1 MGTRFAFSMLGP
13 LEVRAGGMVV
23 PVSGQR
29 QRTVLAMLL
38 LAPGRVVSVD
48 SLVNAVWEGAPPAT
62 GRTQIAIC
70 VAGLR
75 KAFRAAGCTDDVI
88 ITSSPGYKL
97 LADDHEIDAV
107 RFEQECAAA
116 EQAARQG
123 LVERAADGMREAL
136 ALWRGQ
142 VLAGVSGRVVESEA
156 ARLEELRL
164 SAYERHTSLRLELGQ
179 HRELI
184 GELTALVHD
193 YPLREQARACL
204 MLAQYRSGRRAE
216 ALETFRA
223 GRRQFIEEFGMEPG
237 PALQGLHRAI
247 LNDDADLALTEGT
260 PRQPEPA
267 ARAVPAQL
275 PTAGARF
282 TGRTAEMSTLD
293 ELLEGDGPAVAFIT
307 GAAGIGKTELA
318 LRWGRRVAERF
329 PDGQLFVDLRG
340 YDGDADPARPEDA
353 LAGFLRAYGVADTQ
367 IPADPG
373 ERSAL
378 YRSLLD
384 GKRTLVVLDNAASFA
399 QVRPLL
405 PGSGDNVV
413 LVTGRD
419 QIGELLGEHCA
430 LRLRLTPLSR
440 AESVELLGAA
450 SAREGDQDSAGR
462 LADLC
467 GGLPLALSV
476 SAARLVAK
484 PHWSLAHLV
493 RLVEDEDRRLD
504 ELSPGGRGVRSSLD
518 ASYRRLSPAT
528 ATLYARLGLLDVPD
542 FAAWVGAAVLD
553 SGLAEAESLMEELV
567 DAQLLEVSS
576 AADCATRY
584 RFHPLFR
591 CHAKEKA
598 MLWQGSEESLAAC
611 RRAFDTWVAL
621 ATTALDRQPR
631 EIRGGLDT
639 REHVGDPAAWFET
652 ERASVVAAIEQALR
666 MGLVLP
672 ALDLATAAWQLLA
685 TEKPMPLTPVPTI
698 ASAEDGA
705 VRSRAREKRW
715 ITKLMGELAS

>member
-1 MGTRFAFSMLGP
+1 MLGP
-13 LEVRAGGMVV
+13 LEVRAGETVV
-23 PVSGQR
+23 PISGQR

-48 SLVNAVWEGAPPAT
+48 SLVNAVWDGAPPAT

-75 KAFRAAGCTDDVI
+75 KAFRVAGCGDDLI

-97 LADDHEIDAV
+97 LAEDHVIDAV

-116 EQAARQG
+116 EQDARQG
-123 LVERAADGMREAL
+123 RTEQAAEGMREAL

-142 VLAGVSGRVVESEA
+142 VLAGISGQEVESEA

-164 SAYERHTSLRLELGQ
+164 SAYERRTSLRLELGQ

-184 GELTALVHD
+184 GELTALVRD

-216 ALETFRA
+216 ALETFRS

-247 LNDDADLALTEGT
+247 LNDDADLALPAVGQV
-260 PRQPEPA
+260 RQEPSA
-267 ARAVPAQL
+267 HAVPAQL
-275 PTAGARF
+275 PSSGARF
-282 TGRTAEMSTLD
+282 TGRDAELSTLD
-293 ELLEGDGPAVAFIT
+293 GLIGGSGPSVAFVT
-307 GAAGIGKTELA
+307 GAAGVGKTELA
-318 LRWGRRVAERF
+318 LRWARRVAEEF
-329 PDGQLFVDLRG
+329 PDGQLFVDLHG
-340 YDGDADPARPEDA
+340 YDRDTEQARPADA
-353 LAGFLRAYGVADTQ
+353 LAGFLRAYGVADAM

-384 GKRTLVVLDNAASFA
+384 GKRTLIVLDNAASFA

-405 PGSGDNVV
+405 PGTGDNVV

-419 QIGELLGEHCA
+419 QLGELLGEHGA
-430 LRLRLTPLSR
+430 LRLRLTGLSR
-440 AESVELLGAA
+440 GESVELLGGAA
-450 SAREGDQDSAGR
+450 APEGEAEVVAARR
-462 LADLC
+462 LAELC
-467 GGLPLALSV
+467 GGLPLALNV
-476 SAARLVAK
+476 AASRLAAK
-484 PHWSLAHLV
+484 PHWSLAHLT
-493 RLVEDEDRRLD
+493 RLVEDEDRRMD
-504 ELSPGGRGVRSSLD
+504 ELSPGGRGVRASFD
-518 ASYRRLSPAT
+518 ASYRRLSPSA

-553 SGLAEAESLMEELV
+553 SGLVEAELLMEELV
-567 DAQLLEVSS
+567 DAQLLEVAV
-576 AADCATRY
+576 AADGAMRY

-591 CHAKEKA
+591 CHAREKA
-598 MLWQGSEESLAAC
+598 MLEQGADVVATAC
-611 RRAFDTWVAL
+611 QRAFGAWVVL
-621 ATTALDRQPR
+621 AMTALGQAPQDVPCGLDPR
-631 EIRGGLDT
+631 EL
-639 REHVGDPAAWFET
+639 VGDPASWFET
-652 ERASVVAAIEQALR
+652 ERASVVAVIEQALR
-666 MGLVLP
+666 MGLVLL

-685 TEKPMPLTPVPTI
+685 NEKPMPLNPALELP
-698 ASAEDGA
+698 SAEGA
-705 VRSRAREKRW
+705 IRLQSREKRW